1 MYGLV
6 KLDFAGETQYVLLL
20 QEATYNMGGPL
31 FVWGWFLYLVGMAG
45 TPSYDG
51 AAATVSASGLV
62 IALNLRTAIA
72 FVAGCGMVPIVM
84 IIDYAHDEGSP
95 YLGFGRGTNGKF
107 FGRFLE
113 SPLPFI
119 LAWFGFG
126 FANLLTASG
135 DLVLD
140 EPLRWVILANCV
152 LQAIDAGV
160 LIQSALY
167 EVDMHRK
174 NKWSVPFVML
184 FMALAYNV
192 GKSAGGNAIYL
203 SLPGALMIIAGQ
215 KTVFGDRKRGDYFM
229 QNGGKTNPNP
239 IVYSVGEPLFMTGWI
254 LISLAM
260 SIAV

>member
-1 MYGLV
+1 MSEENTSRI
-6 KLDFAGETQYVLLL
+6 AS
-20 QEATYNMGGPL
+20 
-31 FVWGWFLYLVGMAG
+31 
-45 TPSYDG
+45 TPRPRRARKRKSEI
-51 AAATVSASGLV
+51 ALTPWAATTPR
-62 IALNLRTAIA
+62 LR
-72 FVAGCGMVPIVM
+72 
-84 IIDYAHDEGSP
+84 
-95 YLGFGRGTNGKF
+95 R
-107 FGRFLE
+107 
-113 SPLPFI
+113 FI

-215 KTVFGDRKRGDYFM
+215 KTASGRAESFSTVHVVAAASTRPRSSVDAFSAQVFGDRKRGDYFM